1 MQNISVQANTKTTI
15 EHHHP
20 QNWRSLPKSSE
31 AIASQSEQM
40 FRQFVEQVPVAV
52 AMVDRK
58 MRYLAMSQRWRNTYC
73 FGDCEAI
80 GASHY
85 DLFPHLSEKWK
96 EIYHRCLSA
105 GEAKSEEDCV
115 LKPDGTVEWVKWE
128 IQPWTDN
135 FGKIGGLILY
145 SEPIGDRKQ
154 LADALQLTQFAMD
167 KAADAV
173 FWMTADAKLS
183 YVNEAACQLLDY
195 STEELHSLTVSDID
209 PTFNRA
215 IWAEHW
221 LAIKQFK
228 KFTFESNYRTKNGEI
243 IPVEVRVNYLKFNG
257 EEYHCAFVRDITE
270 RKQAQLALQNANEQ
284 LQAVL
289 DAVPGL
295 VSWVSSDL
303 RYVGVN
309 HHLSTAFKMP
319 LESFPGQR
327 VGFLENS
334 PKFAQLVEEF
344 FASAS
349 KTISQEVTIAIE
361 GKLRSYLIVAQ
372 KYNQGKNAVFVGLD
386 ISDRKQMEA
395 ALRRSETLYR
405 TLAKNFP
412 NGAVCLFDAD
422 LRYTLAEGTELSKV
436 GLSKESL
443 ESRTLR
449 EVFGEEIAKVCE
461 PFYRAALAGKETVTE
476 VPYADRLYLAHHIPV
491 RKDNGEILA
500 GMVMTQNITERKQ
513 AEVALRDSE
522 ERFRQQAQQLER
534 TLDKLKKTQSQLIQ
548 TEKMSSLGQL
558 VAGVAHEI
566 NNPVSFIY
574 GNIAHAQ
581 QYANELL
588 DLVALY
594 GKHYPDPEPEIEA
607 YLDDIGLEFL
617 REDFPKLMASM
628 QVGADRIREVVL
640 SLRNFS
646 RLDQAQK
653 KPVNIH
659 EGIDSTLLIL
669 QNRLKAKAG
678 RHSIEII
685 KEYGELPLIEC
696 YAGQLNQVFMNLL
709 ANAIDAVEEKEKKAE
724 KSAALPPQSSPCIH
738 IRTAVTKGKCITLE
752 ITDNGVGMTAETKKR
767 LFDPFFT
774 TKPAGQGTGL
784 GLSISYQIVVEKHG
798 GEIRCDSTPGVGTSV
813 KITLPI
819 V

>member
-31 AIASQSEQM
+31 AIATQSEQM

-96 EIYHRCLSA
+96 EIYHCCLSA
-105 GEAKSEEDCV
+105 GEAKSDEDCFI
-115 LKPDGTVEWVKWE
+115 KPDGTVEWVKWE

-195 STEELHSLTVSDID
+195 STEELNSLTVSDID

-344 FASAS
+344 FASEE

-361 GKLRSYLIVAQ
+361 GKPCSYLIVAQ

-436 GLSKESL
+436 GLSKEYL
-443 ESRTLR
+443 ESRNLR
-449 EVFGEEIAKVCE
+449 EVFGEEIATLCE

-491 RKDNGEILA
+491 RNDNGEILA

-617 REDFPKLMASM
+617 REDFPKLMTSM

-709 ANAIDAVEEKEKKAE
+709 TNAIDAVEEKEKKAE
-724 KSAALPPQSSPCIH
+724 KYAAFAPPSSPCIH

-798 GEIRCDSTPGVGTSV
+798 GKIRCDSTPGVGTLV

-819 V
+819 A